1 MGSELEE
8 MFAGRPYDMSDPYLV
23 EIRTKAHKLCK
34 DYNDTY
40 EDETEKRS
48 SILSMLI
55 PNAGKNL
62 YLQGPIQFD
71 YGIYTTF
78 GDYCYANF
86 NFTVLDCNHVTIG
99 NQVFFGPNVVI
110 APPVHPFLPEE
121 RNMRTKPD
129 GTVYDKE
136 MALPITIGNNCWI
149 ASNVVICGGVEIGD
163 GCVIGAGSV
172 VNRNIPP
179 NSFAAG
185 SPCRVIRQITEA
197 DRLNIRF

>member
-1 MGSELEE
+1 
-8 MFAGRPYDMSDPYLV
+8 MSDPYLV

-149 ASNVVICGGVEIGD
+149 AANVVICGGVEIGD

-197 DRLNIRF
+197 DRLDIRF